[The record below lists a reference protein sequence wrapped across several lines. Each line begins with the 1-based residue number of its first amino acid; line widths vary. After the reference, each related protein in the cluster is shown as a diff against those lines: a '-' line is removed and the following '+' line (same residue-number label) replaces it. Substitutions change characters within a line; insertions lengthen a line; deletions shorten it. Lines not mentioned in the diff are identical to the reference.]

1 MTGPVDDPSARL
13 HGAGDAIVQGVL
25 RSGPGWAIAQVD
37 RILDAWGRVPEPDR
51 AGIRLRAEAAGRAGA
66 ERVAGALRD
75 LFASDPADQHATPL
89 QVVRTLTREP
99 TALLASLGVSDV
111 VRDPFDE
118 RANPGDRY
126 GLSPRTLAD
135 LDPAL
140 GPELLV
146 WGLAKARVLRD
157 RAESGGT
164 RPE

>member
-1 MTGPVDDPSARL
+1 MTDTADDPSARL
-13 HGAGDAIVQGVL
+13 RDAGDAIVQGVE
-25 RSGPGWAIAQVD
+25 RSGPGWSVAQVD
-37 RILDAWGRVPEPDR
+37 RILDAWGRVPESER
-51 AGIRLRAEAAGRAGA
+51 AGIRSRAETAGRAGA
-66 ERVAGALRD
+66 ERVAGALRE
-75 LFASDPADQHATPL
+75 LFASDPADQHETPL

-99 TALLASLGVSDV
+99 TAVLAALGVPEV

-126 GLSPRTLAD
+126 GLGLRTLAD
-135 LDPAL
+135 LDPGL

-164 RPE
+164 RPD